1 MTPLRSKFVDMLR
14 VKGYSEK
21 TVASYVGGV
30 VAAVRH
36 LRISPLEFTTD
47 QIRDHLLFLLRER
60 KLLATT
66 VNLHI
71 SALKTFYT
79 LMAPGSTVR
88 GRGEAPHRAGPRE
101 DNHGRQ

>member
-14 VKGYSEK
+14 VKGFSET
-21 TVASYVGGV
+21 TVDTYVGSV
-30 VAAVRH
+30 VAAVKQY
-36 LRISPLEFTTD
+36 RISPLELTSD
-47 QIRDHLLFLLRER
+47 QIRDHLLYLLRER